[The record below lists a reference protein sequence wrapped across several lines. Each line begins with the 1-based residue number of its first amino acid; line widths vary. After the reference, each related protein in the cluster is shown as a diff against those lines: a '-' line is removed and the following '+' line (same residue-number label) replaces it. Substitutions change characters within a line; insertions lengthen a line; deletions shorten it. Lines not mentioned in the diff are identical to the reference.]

1 MPFMTVRRILFGLG
15 TIAAAT
21 AFTFGLAGAA
31 MAQTTD
37 PSFRLNNRGNQT
49 IMELY
54 VSSSAD
60 SNWGQDRLGTNVLAP
75 GQSFIVRLPDRQCQN
90 DIRIVVEG
98 GRATERRNIN
108 TCELTDINFP

>member
-1 MPFMTVRRILFGLG
+1 MPFMTARRMLFGLG
-15 TIAAAT
+15 TLAVAAA
-21 AFTFGLAGAA
+21 FTVSLAGAA
-31 MAQTTD
+31 RAQSTD

-60 SNWGQDRLGTNVLAP
+60 SNWGQDLLGANVLAA

-98 GRATERRNIN
+98 GRATERRNVN